1 MTIKRTCLTLAAAL
15 AFLGGCQSVEGE
27 SESPARPEPARQVS
41 AAEAAL
47 AGLRG
52 ARLNV
57 LINLNGIDDKQF
69 CKEMKISADDLMKE
83 GEELHEK
90 ISDEVEKVMSKDG

>member
-47 AGLRG
+47 AAKGLAPAVSVIPQSGIGAQRG
-52 ARLNV
+52 PPPFLRLPSALPRLNNV
-57 LINLNGIDDKQF
+57 LR
-69 CKEMKISADDLMKE
+69 
-83 GEELHEK
+83 
-90 ISDEVEKVMSKDG
+90 V